1 MVLTRLPSGIGQV
14 ERVLTIAQAEQKEPT
29 VSNQVKLINRHQK
42 LMVGS
47 AIGGVVVIGLFVLLL
62 PNPFSGM
69 NKLQAYC
76 FYLGIVCLLLGFHS
90 ALRALTVEPTNVIY
104 LQASSAW
111 WSQTAVTG
119 SSVAF
124 LWVHCLPLPFLMLS
138 FLSVLLMVPM
148 IMSATASR
156 RLVET
161 ARRAQDSAGSAYPL
175 REAGYGERGQWRCF
189 R

>member
-1 MVLTRLPSGIGQV
+1 M
-14 ERVLTIAQAEQKEPT
+14 
-29 VSNQVKLINRHQK
+29 SNQVKLINRHQK

-111 WSQTAVTG
+111 WSLTAFMG
-119 SSVAF
+119 SCVSF
-124 LWVHCLPLPFLMLS
+124 LWVRCLPLPFLMLS
-138 FLSVLLMVPM
+138 FLSVLLIVPM
-148 IMSATASR
+148 IMSAIASR
-156 RLVET
+156 RLVEA
-161 ARRAQDSAGSAYPL
+161 ARSAQDSAGSAYPL
-175 REAGYGERGQWRCF
+175 REASKGE
-189 R
+189 

>member
-14 ERVLTIAQAEQKEPT
+14 ERVLIIAQAEQKEPT
-29 VSNQVKLINRHQK
+29 VSNQVKLIDRHQK

-47 AIGGVVVIGLFVLLL
+47 SIGGVVVIGLFVLLL

-90 ALRALTVEPTNVIY
+90 ALRAMTVEPTNVIY

-111 WSQTAVTG
+111 WSQTAVMG

-138 FLSVLLMVPM
+138 FLSVLLIVPM

-161 ARRAQDSAGSAYPL
+161 ARRAQDSAGSADPI
-175 REAGYGERGQWRCF
+175 REAG
-189 R
+189 

>member
-1 MVLTRLPSGIGQV
+1 MVGGVRRIWRARILGGRIVRMGMTLPVPVSAAA
-14 ERVLTIAQAEQKEPT
+14 ERKEPT
-29 VSNQVKLINRHQK
+29 LSNQVKLINRHQK

-111 WSQTAVTG
+111 WSQTAVMG

-124 LWVHCLPLPFLMLS
+124 LWVPSLAFGGDNPGLNSASETGVAPTGSSRERRHC
-138 FLSVLLMVPM
+138 
-148 IMSATASR
+148 
-156 RLVET
+156 
-161 ARRAQDSAGSAYPL
+161 DAGDGAED
-175 REAGYGERGQWRCF
+175 RTRNIRH
-189 R
+189 